1 MLDVLAPR
9 PLIAGIAL
17 SLALLLTAC
26 GGAPPTPTAV
36 PAAAPASTP
45 TSAPPAPASTPTS
58 APAAPASTPASAAAT
73 KPANPSSPAPAGTAT
88 AAPAAAPTAAAA
100 TPAGGLRLTL
110 VKDGSE
116 ARYKAR
122 EVLVGQTL
130 PNDAIG
136 ATRDITGTI
145 VLGPNG
151 QIVADQSKVIVD
163 LRTLKSDQGM
173 RDGFLQRT
181 TLNTAQYPN
190 AEFVVKDAEGLPWPL
205 PTTGEASFKLRGDL
219 TLRGVTRPAIWEVT
233 AAFTAQ
239 EITGRATTAFT
250 MADYNIPVPQVPRVV
265 SIEDQIRLE
274 IDFKA
279 SRSAG

>member
-9 PLIAGIAL
+9 PLIAGVAL

-26 GGAPPTPTAV
+26 GGGVPTPTTPPKAAEPTQ
-36 PAAAPASTP
+36 PATATPA
-45 TSAPPAPASTPTS
+45 SAPPSAPTAPAT
-58 APAAPASTPASAAAT
+58 APASTPASAAAT
-73 KPANPSSPAPAGTAT
+73 KPANPANSAPAGTAT
-88 AAPAAAPTAAAA
+88 AAPATAAAPA
-100 TPAGGLRLTL
+100 PAGSIRLTL

-136 ATRDITGTI
+136 ATRDVAGTI

-151 QIVADQSKVIVD
+151 QIVAGQSKVTVD

-173 RDGFLQRT
+173 RDGFLQRS
-181 TLNTAQYPN
+181 TLNTSQFPN
-190 AEFVVKDAEGLPWPL
+190 AEFAVKDVEGLPWPL
-205 PTTGEASFKLRGDL
+205 PTSGEARFKLRGDL
-219 TLRGVTRPAIWEVT
+219 TLRGVTRPATWDVSATFTPQEVS
-233 AAFTAQ
+233 
-239 EITGRATTAFT
+239 GRATTVFT
-250 MADYNIPVPQVPRVV
+250 MSDFDIPVPRVPRVA
-265 SIEDQIRLE
+265 SIEDQITLE

-279 SRSAG
+279 SRTAG